1 MLSSDNRR
9 RLIKRLAAARAAS
22 DSVFRLVQPGYLH
35 SRPIAERHRI
45 IFYVGHLEAFDANLL
60 RPMLGLKGAAPSLD
74 KLFAFGIDPVDGSV
88 PSDRVADW
96 PTLKQVHAYV
106 RHTREHL
113 DQALADVPE
122 DGSLS
127 DAHLNVALE
136 HRWMHVETLTYM
148 LHQMPANQKVVPER
162 LSVPEGVDREAP
174 AGRMIEIP
182 SGDATLGAVRGAYFG
197 WDNEFDEHRVP
208 VPAFLIDQHKVTNGQ
223 FLEFVRQ
230 GGYQDASLWT
240 EEGWVWR
247 NRAGITHP
255 VFWEAEGAT
264 YRYKGMFGPLSLPA
278 AWPVYVSYAE
288 ASAFAAWAGKRLP
301 TEAEWHRAAYGT
313 PSGERPYP
321 WGDAGPDGEHGY
333 LGMEV
338 FDPHPVDAFPAS
350 RSYWG
355 IEGLVANGW
364 EWTSSEFAPF
374 PGFQPFPFYL
384 GYSADFFDGKH
395 YVMKGGSPRTERS
408 MLRRSFRNWFQPH
421 YPYAY
426 AGFRCAKDI

>member
-1 MLSSDNRR
+1 M
-9 RLIKRLAAARAAS
+9 
-22 DSVFRLVQPGYLH
+22 
-35 SRPIAERHRI
+35 
-45 IFYVGHLEAFDANLL
+45 
-60 RPMLGLKGAAPSLD
+60 
-74 KLFAFGIDPVDGSV
+74 
-88 PSDRVADW
+88 
-96 PTLKQVHAYV
+96 
-106 RHTREHL
+106 
-113 DQALADVPE
+113 
-122 DGSLS
+122 S
-127 DAHLNVALE
+127 DAHLNEALE

-182 SGDATLGAVRGAYFG
+182 SGDATLGAVRGAHFG

-255 VFWEAEGAT
+255 AFWEAEGT
-264 YRYKGMFGPLSLPA
+264 SYRYKGMFGPLSLPA

-313 PSGERPYP
+313 PSGERQYP
-321 WGDAGPDGEHGY
+321 WGDSVPDGEHGY

-338 FDPHPVDAFPAS
+338 FDPHPVDAFPGS
-350 RSYWG
+350 QSYWG
-355 IEGLVANGW
+355 VEGLVANGW
-364 EWTSSEFAPF
+364 DWTSSEFAPF
-374 PGFQPFPFYL
+374 PGFQPFPFYS